1 MIMQMKAVAGDE
13 MAWNRLL
20 FKPVILNSSLFKTT
34 AVVLKQPIRYKC
46 YL

>member
-20 FKPVILNSSLFKTT
+20 FKPVVLNSLLDINVTFR
-34 AVVLKQPIRYKC
+34 A
-46 YL
+46 